1 MQERVWP
8 KPDPKQAAEYYS
20 TGAWRGRTLA
30 QGLSEQLG
38 SDPHAI
44 AIADDTG
51 RYSYAEFDNMAR
63 SMAEWLRSRGV
74 QRGDVVAFQLP
85 NWHEVAAIAL
95 ASSMLGLVCLPIVP
109 IYREAELRFILRA
122 SGARIFLTPRV
133 FRGFDYAEMARCLQN
148 EIPSLETV
156 VSLRDPRGENP
167 FSTQPWLGDSVGRCE
182 EPFMLMYTSGTTG
195 HPKGVVHTVNSL
207 DCELCRVCEWWQL
220 RTKKDVVL
228 MPSPVTH
235 VTGWLYGIMLPF
247 THGVRSVLMER
258 WDADAA
264 IEVIEREEATFTV
277 AATPFLTELLDRAKA
292 TGRQLHTLRVFAC
305 GGAPVPPDIIRN
317 AWSEH
322 PNLLACRVYGS
333 TEAPT
338 VTLGVASRENGD
350 LAAET
355 DGCIVGHDV
364 CIVDDAEQDCPV
376 GADGEILVRG
386 PELMAG
392 YLDPSDNE
400 AAFDSKGYF
409 RTGDLGRIDDQSC
422 ITISGRK
429 KDLII
434 RGGENLSAKEIED
447 ALQRHPAIFEAA
459 VVGIPHP
466 RLGETGC
473 AVIRLAENAK
483 VPDVAELSTFLEG
496 EGLARQKHPEKIV
509 VVDDFP
515 RTASGKIQKFLLRQS
530 FGKGPG

>member
-1 MQERVWP
+1 MENRLWP
-8 KPDPKQAAEYYS
+8 EPDPVQAAQYYA
-20 TGAWRGRTLA
+20 TGTWRSKTLS
-30 QGLSEQLG
+30 QGLREQL
-38 SDPHAI
+38 SSNPHAI

-51 RYSYAEFDNMAR
+51 RYSYAEFDTMAR
-63 SMAEWLRSRGV
+63 SMAEWLRSKGM

-85 NWHEVAAIAL
+85 NWHEVASLAL

-122 SGARIFLTPRV
+122 SGARILLTPRL
-133 FRGFDYAEMARCLQN
+133 FRGFDYAEMARRLQT

-156 VSLRDPRGENP
+156 VSLRDPDSEYP
-167 FSTQPWLGDSVGRCE
+167 FSAQPWQGGPEGNPDG
-182 EPFMLMYTSGTTG
+182 PFMLMYTSGTTG

-220 RTKKDVVL
+220 QAGKDVVL

-247 THGVRSVLMER
+247 THGVRSLLMER

-264 IEVIEREEATFTV
+264 IELIEREKATITV

-292 TGRQLHTLRVFAC
+292 AGRHLRSLRVFAC

-338 VTLGVASRENGD
+338 VTLGVASRDNGD

-355 DGCIVGHDV
+355 DGRIVGHDV
-364 CIVDDAEQDCPV
+364 RIVDDAERDCPV
-376 GADGEILVRG
+376 GIEGEILLRG
-386 PELMAG
+386 PELMTG
-392 YLDPSDNE
+392 YLDPADNE
-400 AAFDSKGYF
+400 AAFDEKGYF
-409 RTGDLGRIDDQSC
+409 RTGDLGRIDDQGC

-459 VVGIPHP
+459 VIGIPHP

-473 AVIRLAENAK
+473 AVIRLVENAK
-483 VPDVAELSTFLEG
+483 APDVAEISAFLDS
-496 EGLARQKHPEKIV
+496 EGLARQKHPEKV
-509 VVDDFP
+509 VVTDDFP
-515 RTASGKIQKFLLRQS
+515 RTASGKIQKFLLRES
-530 FGKGPG
+530 IGKGHA